1 MGKMIV
7 EWQGRGSSSLRE
19 EERYY
24 IICFRSWHLALKGNR
39 RQHSDYFDLCKF
51 PLFALCAAL

>member
-24 IICFRSWHLALKGNR
+24 IICFSSWHLALKGNR